1 VYEEMLAEG
10 DNMTGYDRNNLME
23 YNMIILSCVIVQ
35 MIKLEPFRQMDQEA
49 GIFHLNYLTYVPYHS
64 TAYE

>member
-1 VYEEMLAEG
+1 VYEEMLAE

-23 YNMIILSCVIVQ
+23 IQYDNLSCVIVQ
-35 MIKLEPFRQMDQEA
+35 MIKLEPSGRWIKRSWDFPS
-49 GIFHLNYLTYVPYHS
+49 LNYLTYVPYHS